1 MIHPWRIPGDAWLNP
16 AWNAALDAVT
26 SAANEAGPEA
36 AADVLA
42 GLAEAENGTEGDG
55 PEEVEEQLHAATK
68 P

>member
-16 AWNAALDAVT
+16 AWNAALDAAT

-42 GLAEAENGTEGDG
+42 GLAEAENGTGGDA
-55 PEEVEEQLHAATK
+55 PEEVDELHSAAR